1 MRTRGEVSKQPSDND
16 GYVTNTNSSGTWA
29 TAVGE
34 SAGSAVAEG
43 GASVRVQLRKS
54 GSNWILIRG
63 YMNWDLSN
71 IGIPR
76 RGLKIISA
84 NLALRCTSR
93 SVADT
98 NGDIVKLFK
107 ANVDHNGSDT
117 NLATGDFDAYS
128 STIKSKSEIQIA
140 GTGNIDV
147 PIDGPLLSYLQ
158 NRARAGGQFSVF
170 VLGKLDYDFENQ
182 DDPAGLNRLFF
193 ASDGHSTAGLRPKIV
208 IKYAVKG
215 HQRNRRKGGG
225 GGGFGELHIP
235 SSGIS
240 GFSGEK
246 Q

>member
-63 YMNWDLSN
+63 YMNWDLSTMSPFTDVTKCIQN
-71 IGIPR
+71 VNSSDVQDCSNFDT
-76 RGLKIISA
+76 IS
-84 NLALRCTSR
+84 NDVSWPLDVSLAI
-93 SVADT
+93 
-98 NGDIVKLFK
+98 NM
-107 ANVDHNGSDT
+107 
-117 NLATGDFDAYS
+117 DFDAYS

>member
-93 SVADT
+93 SVADA
-98 NGDIVKLFK
+98 NGDI
-107 ANVDHNGSDT
+107 
-117 NLATGDFDAYS
+117 DFDAYS